1 MPKSQP
7 YVVYVLLTPSS
18 EQGRKVLTDK
28 SIYYKLGAY
37 WVFLKLG

>member
-1 MPKSQP
+1 VPKSQP
-7 YVVYVLLTPSS
+7 YVVFALLTPGA

-37 WVFLKLG
+37 LVSLKLG